1 MNSRIRSA
9 FRVLGFLAT
18 TLPLAGCQ
26 TFGIGGSSAQ
36 IASIDNAQVSP
47 EAAGVIAEDLVGS
60 LAEVVRPGTGTV
72 VLQPDDSAFAVALE
86 KSLRAWG
93 YAVAIDQ
100 KVDDASV
107 IPVAFIIDSFE
118 GSVLARLSTSTV
130 DLGRAYTLTEAGA
143 TPTSPLSVLQRA

>member
-1 MNSRIRSA
+1 MNIRIKSA

-36 IASIDNAQVSP
+36 IASIDNALVSP
-47 EAAGVIAEDLVGS
+47 EAAGVIAEDLVGR
-60 LAEVVRPGTGTV
+60 LAEVVGPGTGTV
-72 VLQPDDSAFAVALE
+72 VLKPDDSAFAVALE

-100 KVDDASV
+100 KVDDASA
-107 IPVAFIIDSFE
+107 IPVAFIVDSFE
-118 GSVLARLSTSTV
+118 GSVLARLSPATV
-130 DLGRAYTLTEAGA
+130 DLGRAYALTETGA

>member
-1 MNSRIRSA
+1 MKIQIGSTL
-9 FRVLGFLAT
+9 RVLGFLTA

-26 TFGIGGSSAQ
+26 TFGIGGSSST

-47 EAAGVIAEDLVGS
+47 EVAGVIAEDLVGS
-60 LAEVVRPGTGTV
+60 LAEVMGPGTGTV
-72 VLQPDDSAFAVALE
+72 VLMPDDSAFAVALE

-100 KVDDASV
+100 KVDDASA

-118 GSVLARLSTSTV
+118 GSVLARLSTTTV
-130 DLGRAYTLTEAGA
+130 DLGRAYALTETGA

>member
-1 MNSRIRSA
+1 MNIQIGSTLQ
-9 FRVLGFLAT
+9 VLGFLAA

-26 TFGIGGSSAQ
+26 TLGIGGPSSQ
-36 IASIDNAQVSP
+36 IASVDNAQVSS

-60 LAEVVRPGTGTV
+60 LAEVVGPGTGTV
-72 VLQPDDSAFAVALE
+72 VLNPDDSAFAVALE

-100 KVDDASV
+100 KVDDASA
-107 IPVAFIIDSFE
+107 IPVAFIIDTFE
-118 GSVLARLSTSTV
+118 GSVLARLSTATV
-130 DLGRAYTLTEAGA
+130 DLGRAYALTEAGA

>member
-1 MNSRIRSA
+1 MNTQIGSTL
-9 FRVLGFLAT
+9 RVLGFLAA

-26 TFGIGGSSAQ
+26 TLGLGASSSQ

-47 EAAGVIAEDLVGS
+47 EAAGVIAEDLVGR
-60 LAEVVRPGTGTV
+60 LAEVVGPGTGTV

-93 YAVAIDQ
+93 YAVATDQ
-100 KVDDASV
+100 KVDDASA
-107 IPVAFIIDSFE
+107 IPVAFILDSFE
-118 GSVLARLSTSTV
+118 GGVLARLSTTTV
-130 DLGRAYTLTEAGA
+130 DLGRAYALTDTGA

>member
-18 TLPLAGCQ
+18 TMTLAGCQ
-26 TFGIGGSSAQ
+26 TLGIGGSSSQ

-60 LAEVVRPGTGTV
+60 LAEVVGPGTGTV
-72 VLQPDDSAFAVALE
+72 VLTPDGSAFAVALE

-100 KVDDASV
+100 KIDDASA

-118 GSVLARLSTSTV
+118 GSVLARLSTATV
-130 DLGRAYTLTEAGA
+130 DLGRAYALTETGA

>member
-1 MNSRIRSA
+1 MSISIGSA
-9 FRVLGFLAT
+9 LRVLGLLAV

-26 TFGIGGSSAQ
+26 TFGIGGASSQ
-36 IASIDNAQVSP
+36 IVSIDNAQVSP
-47 EAAGVIAEDLVGS
+47 EAAGVIAEDLVGK
-60 LAEVVRPGTGTV
+60 LAEVVGPGTGTV
-72 VLQPDDSAFAVALE
+72 VLKPDDSAFAIALE

-100 KVDDASV
+100 KVDDASA

-118 GSVLARLSTSTV
+118 GGVLARLSTSTV
-130 DLGRAYTLTEAGA
+130 DLGRAYTLTETGA

>member
-9 FRVLGFLAT
+9 LRVLGFLAT
-18 TLPLAGCQ
+18 TLLLAGCQ
-26 TFGIGGSSAQ
+26 TFGIGGPSSQ

-60 LAEVVRPGTGTV
+60 LAEVVGPATGTV
-72 VLQPDDSAFAVALE
+72 VLKPDDSAFAVALE

-100 KVDDASV
+100 KVDDASA

-118 GSVLARLSTSTV
+118 GSVLARLSTTTV
-130 DLGRAYTLTEAGA
+130 DLGRAYALTETGA

>member
-1 MNSRIRSA
+1 MRIYISSA
-9 FRVLGFLAT
+9 LRVLSLIAA

-26 TFGIGGSSAQ
+26 TFGIGGSSSQ
-36 IASIDNAQVSP
+36 IVSIDNAQVSP

-60 LAEVVRPGTGTV
+60 LAEVVGPGTGTV
-72 VLQPDDSAFAVALE
+72 VLKPDDSAFAVALE

-100 KVDDASV
+100 KVDDASA
-107 IPVAFIIDSFE
+107 IPVAFIIDRFE
-118 GSVLARLSTSTV
+118 GSVLARLSTATV
-130 DLGRAYTLTEAGA
+130 DLGRAYALTETGA